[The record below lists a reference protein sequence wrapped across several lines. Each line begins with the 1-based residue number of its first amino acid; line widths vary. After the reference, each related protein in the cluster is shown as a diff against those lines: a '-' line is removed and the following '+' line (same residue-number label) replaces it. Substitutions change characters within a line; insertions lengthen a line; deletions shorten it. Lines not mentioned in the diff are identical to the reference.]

1 MAAFPGNIP
10 GPGIT
15 GGTPQAQGPPPQA
28 PGITQQPPTPPAEL
42 MRLIAKRPESA
53 QQLIRQ
59 AIVLLEQAADLDTRI
74 QPRLEAAI
82 KVLRGPAKPNTE
94 P

>member
-1 MAAFPGNIP
+1 
-10 GPGIT
+10 
-15 GGTPQAQGPPPQA
+15 
-28 PGITQQPPTPPAEL
+28 